1 MSNFDRLIEIQRRCA
16 EKVRITPLRAG
27 VKHIAGMD
35 LTFKENKKNPTEALA
50 SIVILDA
57 ETLKPVEYKIFKGKV
72 NFPYIP
78 TFLAFRELPLLLKIY
93 KKTKIKPDVFL
104 IDGQGL
110 AHPRR
115 CGLATHFGVITDTIA
130 IGVAKNL
137 LYGKPEK
144 EPCKEKG
151 CYSLLKLSKNNEIV
165 GAVVRTRP
173 NKRCVY
179 VSIGNKITLE
189 DAINLVL
196 KVSKYRIPEPLRLA
210 HNLLQKARKKLGW

>member
-16 EKVRITPLRAG
+16 ERVRITPLGAG

-57 ETLKPVEYKIFKGKV
+57 ETLNPVEYKIFKGKV

-151 CYSLLKLSKNNEIV
+151 CYSLLKVSKNNEIV